1 VRLATREAFSF
12 VAGSCCK
19 SSKSNSSGDSYMST
33 IPVVDRSAVILEND
47 RSAVAPEKE
56 RSALTQDSDR
66 CAVTLEVDRFAVTLE
81 KDGRV
86 VAVEK
91 NRANLCSFTFAD
103 GRRCRTPRSS
113 SHPHFCYFHARKE
126 AQAKATE
133 ELGSD
138 ISYFFSGRYLTA
150 CDLSV
155 ALGHLFAAAA
165 QGHVKPKT
173 ASTLAY
179 LAQTLLQTIQV
190 AQHEYISTYGTQS
203 WRQAVHS
210 SVKHNSDYKRPSP
223 SEGPDQNPKLQAA
236 IGSATNTSASSQ

>member
-1 VRLATREAFSF
+1 
-12 VAGSCCK
+12 
-19 SSKSNSSGDSYMST
+19 MST
-33 IPVVDRSAVILEND
+33 IPVVDRSAVAPEND
-47 RSAVAPEKE
+47 RSAVTLEDD
-56 RSALTQDSDR
+56 RSAVSQDNHR

-81 KDGRV
+81 KDCR
-86 VAVEK
+86 AVSSKK

-126 AQAKATE
+126 AQAKAAE

-165 QGHVKPKT
+165 QGHIKPKT

-179 LAQTLLQTIQV
+179 LGQTLLQTIQV
-190 AQHEYISTYGTQS
+190 AQHEYISTYGAQS
-203 WRQAVHS
+203 WRQTVHS
-210 SVKHNSDYKRPSP
+210 SVKSNFEHQHPNAG
-223 SEGPDQNPKLQAA
+223 EGTDQNPQLNT
-236 IGSATNTSASSQ
+236 ATGNAKNPSTSSQ